1 MPPGQT
7 DSSPAPG
14 DVPADPR
21 RPEVL
26 LTEDNPG
33 DARLVKELLGEA
45 PSSRWDVTWLRS
57 KEAALERLAGGAVP
71 DVMLLDLGLPDSRG
85 LDTLR
90 AVLSA
95 TARVP
100 VVVLTGHADSELG
113 AEAVREG
120 AQDYLRKEEV
130 TSRGL
135 VRTLDYAIERKKTQ
149 DELLRAK
156 EKFERVFGISPV
168 GLAMFDSE
176 EVGPAQV
183 NDAFLEQFGYDR
195 DELVGG
201 QVRTRDL
208 WAVQD
213 EWQWVSGQVL
223 EGETV
228 RNVEVRFTRADDTEF
243 DGLLSVAP
251 LEVEDHRYWV
261 AAIKDISPLK
271 EDERRLQHRAL
282 HDGLTNLPN
291 RSLFDDRLDHA
302 LDLTLRTGKVLAV
315 LFVDLDRFKQ
325 INDTRG
331 HEAGDRVLKAA
342 AQRLQATVR
351 EPDTVARIGGDEFAV
366 LLEGASGRE
375 EVTQVAGRIA
385 TAFMEPI
392 ELGDGTIS
400 VDVSI
405 GGAVH
410 DGTGDARTSSPSEIV
425 NRADAAMYRA
435 KETQGPSL
443 VIAGGG

>member
-1 MPPGQT
+1 MPPGQSH
-7 DSSPAPG
+7 SSPEPE

-33 DARLVKELLGEA
+33 DARLVEELLEEA
-45 PSSRWDVTWLRS
+45 PSRWDVTWVRRR
-57 KEAALERLAGGAVP
+57 EAALERLNEGSAP
-71 DVMLLDLGLPDSRG
+71 DVVLLDLGLPDSRG

-100 VVVLTGHADSELG
+100 VVVLTGHADTELG

-120 AQDYLRKEEV
+120 AQDYLLKDEV

-135 VRTLDYAIERKKTQ
+135 VRTLNYAIERKKTQ
-149 DELLRAK
+149 EELLRAK

-176 EVGPAQV
+176 EEGPMQV
-183 NDAFLEQFGYDR
+183 NDAFLEQFRYDR
-195 DELVGG
+195 AELVGG

-208 WAVQD
+208 WAVPD
-213 EWQWVSGQVL
+213 EWRWVVGQIL

-228 RNVEVRFTRADDTEF
+228 RNVEARFTRADDTEF

-261 AAIKDISPLK
+261 AAVKDISPIK

-282 HDGLTNLPN
+282 HDDLTNLPN
-291 RSLFDDRLDHA
+291 RSLFDDRLEHA

-342 AQRLQATVR
+342 AERLQTTVR

-366 LLEGASGRE
+366 LLEGASGRQ

-385 TAFMEPI
+385 TAFTEPI
-392 ELGDGTIS
+392 EIGDGTIS

-410 DGTGDARTSSPSEIV
+410 DGIGDARTPSPSEIV

-435 KETQGPSL
+435 KETQGSSL
-443 VIAGGG
+443 VIAGGT